1 VVRMK
6 GINTIG
12 KLHHIFD
19 AVSHVS
25 AVFPAD
31 TNLTWTLTA
40 HEDTN
45 TWSAWAEIADS
56 AATKLSASFTTTD
69 GHVTSILIETI
80 SETNT
85 IYLLEL
91 AWGADKTVFA
101 QFRFAGGTRF
111 QAPQTTT
118 RFWAPHFP
126 KNELLY
132 YRMKTATAVADT
144 CTASLRYHGH

>member
-1 VVRMK
+1 MK

-40 HEDTN
+40 HATAN
-45 TWSAWAEIADS
+45 TWSTWAEIQDS

-80 SETNT
+80 SEVDA
-85 IYLLEL
+85 IYMFEL
-91 AWGADKTVFA
+91 AWGASKTVFA
-101 QFRFAGGTRF
+101 RGRFAGGTKF
-111 QAPQTTT
+111 QAPKVQD

-126 KNELLY
+126 KNQLLY
-132 YRMKTATAVADT
+132 YRMKTETAVADT
-144 CTASLRYHGH
+144 CTAHIRHHGH